1 MGWGPTDSLF
11 AHSFLHALRATNHRR
26 AAISC
31 TDTQTHTGMYH
42 KVHCSRSSSN
52 VTHETSRPG
61 FLLEVWPTEASSSDN
76 TPEKASLSSG
86 TFKHSSFYSLSS
98 SLLPEHTRRPCI
110 SSSSNQGAQ
119 KPTKAVRF
127 HSSAICHVIPQK
139 TNEEQR
145 VAWYSPEERT
155 AFQQETKKTLRHWV
169 RCKSEKELY
178 EKHNETIRGLES
190 FLDKELWVKLM
201 REQKDAIAGIL
212 LLQNHWRYNALPSN
226 SEEMA
231 SVCALFCGPAKDR
244 AYLQGAIDAV
254 ASRTALPRS
263 LRNNR
268 SALA

>member
-1 MGWGPTDSLF
+1 MNEVLLGSIVFFGGDPDAVDLVVGKVFESERKDNNFHLGSKLDRLLVI
-11 AHSFLHALRATNHRR
+11 AAVVLEGHCGDGCALRFNEWR
-26 AAISC
+26 
-31 TDTQTHTGMYH
+31 
-42 KVHCSRSSSN
+42 
-52 VTHETSRPG
+52 
-61 FLLEVWPTEASSSDN
+61 LL
-76 TPEKASLSSG
+76 L
-86 TFKHSSFYSLSS
+86 F
-98 SLLPEHTRRPCI
+98 
-110 SSSSNQGAQ
+110 
-119 KPTKAVRF
+119 
-127 HSSAICHVIPQK
+127 PQK
-139 TNEEQR
+139 TNEEQQ
-145 VAWYSPEERT
+145 VALYSPEERT
-155 AFQQETKKTLRHWV
+155 KFQQETKKTLRNWV

-212 LLQNHWRYNALPSN
+212 LLQNHWRHNALPSN